1 MHFHCNEGEKM
12 QAKFGSTVNVH
23 YKGTLSDGTVFDN
36 SRQRGEPLE
45 FEVGS
50 GYMIS
55 GFNNAVNGMTVG
67 QVKSVKLGPEEA
79 YGEYHPDALQTVPRT
94 AFAPDFE
101 FILGG
106 TIQGNGPEGPFL
118 AKIHQVE
125 NDNIVLDL
133 NHPLAGKEL
142 SFEIELLSVAGDE
155 PLEWKKSWRKAELFD
170 VAVRSGLNVDTKA
183 TKAQIIEAL
192 QTL

>member
-1 MHFHCNEGEKM
+1 M

-23 YKGTLSDGTVFDN
+23 YKGTLSDGTEFDN
-36 SRQRGEPLE
+36 SRQRGEPLK

-67 QVKSVKLGPEEA
+67 EVKSVQLEPEEA
-79 YGEYHPDALQTVPRT
+79 YGEYFPEALQAVPRG

-118 AKIHQVE
+118 AKIHEVQDDTVT
-125 NDNIVLDL
+125 LDM
-133 NHPLAGKEL
+133 NHPLAGKQL
-142 SFEIELLSVAGDE
+142 NFEIELLSVAAE
-155 PLEWKKSWRKAELFD
+155 QAIEWKKSWRKAELFD

>member
-1 MHFHCNEGEKM
+1 M
-12 QAKFGSTVNVH
+12 
-23 YKGTLSDGTVFDN
+23 
-36 SRQRGEPLE
+36 
-45 FEVGS
+45 
-50 GYMIS
+50 
-55 GFNNAVNGMTVG
+55 
-67 QVKSVKLGPEEA
+67 
-79 YGEYHPDALQTVPRT
+79 PRS

-118 AKIHQVE
+118 AKIHEVQDDV
-125 NDNIVLDL
+125 ITLDM
-133 NHPLAGKEL
+133 NHPLAGKQL
-142 SFEIELLSVAGDE
+142 SFEIELLSVTGDE

-192 QTL
+192 QGL